1 MVEDKAKTYGTRIPD
16 RSQFEAEDTV
26 RHIWSALDLPATAL
40 SSLHLPRSGRGYLS
54 SFKIDHIAQAAIGLS
69 ALSAALVDTVR
80 NESSLRAV
88 EVHSG
93 HASVEYRSDS
103 LYTLNGERPRAELDP
118 IGGLHETSDGYVRV
132 HDALSNH
139 RNGMLKLLNLS
150 HDASRV
156 EVAEAI
162 GEWPELELERAAYEN
177 KLAVYALR
185 TFVEWD
191 ALPQAKALPDCPISV
206 TRLRDG
212 GSSGL
217 PTHMLQ
223 NSDRCL
229 RGLRVLELSRVIAAP
244 VAGRTLAAHGAD
256 VLWVTSPNL
265 PSLPALD
272 VDTSRGKRTVQ
283 LDLNQRVD
291 HAKLVELIQN
301 CDVFLQSYR
310 PGALALRGFGPS
322 DLVAINPNIICANL
336 SAFGTTGP
344 WADRRGFDSLVQTCS
359 GMNVSE
365 AAYFGNLEG
374 EVARPLPCQA
384 LDHTSGYFLATGI
397 AAAVYKRATEGGAW
411 QVDISLAGTMKYLR
425 SLGQVVPLPRTGP
438 ANESVPD
445 CYFEKRE
452 SGFGMLRA
460 VRHAASTEG
469 AEPGWDYMP
478 KPLGSDEP
486 RWL

>member
-1 MVEDKAKTYGTRIPD
+1 MIEDKAKTNDTRLPD
-16 RSQFEAEDTV
+16 RSQFEVEDTV
-26 RHIWSALDLPATAL
+26 RHIWSVLDLPVTAL

-54 SFKIDHIAQAAIGLS
+54 SFKIDHIAQAAVGLS

-80 NESSLRAV
+80 NESPLRAV

-118 IGGLHETSDGYVRV
+118 IGGLHKTSDGHVRV
-132 HDALSNH
+132 HDALPNH
-139 RNGMLKLLNLS
+139 RNGMLELLNLG
-150 HDASRV
+150 HDASRD

-162 GEWPELELERAAYEN
+162 VEWTKLELEGAAYEN

-185 TFVEWD
+185 TYAEWN
-191 ALPQAKALPDCPISV
+191 ALPHAKALPDCPISV
-206 TRLRDG
+206 TRLREG
-212 GSSGL
+212 GSSGA
-217 PTHMLQ
+217 PAHMLQ
-223 NSDRCL
+223 ISDRCL

-265 PSLPALD
+265 PSLPAID
-272 VDTSRGKRTVQ
+272 VDTSRGKRSIQ
-283 LDLNQRVD
+283 LDLNQPAD
-291 HAKLVELIQN
+291 HAKLVELIQD

-310 PGALALRGFGPS
+310 PGAIATRGFGPS

-365 AAYFGNLEG
+365 AACFGNREG

-411 QVDISLAGTMKYLR
+411 QVDVSLAGTMKYLR
-425 SLGQVVPLPRTGP
+425 SLGQVMPLPGTGL
-438 ANESVPD
+438 ADEHVSD
-445 CYFEKRE
+445 CYFEERE

-460 VRHAASTEG
+460 VRHAASVQA

-486 RWL
+486 QWL

>member
-1 MVEDKAKTYGTRIPD
+1 MIEDKAKTYNTRLPD
-16 RSQFEAEDTV
+16 HSQFEAEDTV

-54 SFKIDHIAQAAIGLS
+54 SFKIDHIAQAAVGLS
-69 ALSAALVDTVR
+69 ALIATLVDTAR
-80 NESSLRAV
+80 NESPLRAV
-88 EVHSG
+88 EVQSG

-103 LYTLNGERPRAELDP
+103 LYTLRGERPRAELDP

-132 HDALSNH
+132 HDALPNH
-139 RNGMLKLLNLS
+139 RNGMLELLNLG
-150 HDASRV
+150 HDASRA

-162 GEWPELELERAAYEN
+162 GDWTKLELERAAYEN

-185 TFVEWD
+185 TYAEWD
-191 ALPQAKALPDCPISV
+191 ALPQAKALPDCPV
-206 TRLRDG
+206 TLLKLCNG
-212 GSSGL
+212 GMSGL
-217 PTHMLQ
+217 PAHMLQ

-256 VLWVTSPNL
+256 VLWVTSPHL

-272 VDTSRGKRTVQ
+272 IDTSRGKRSIQ
-283 LDLNQRVD
+283 LDLNQPAD

-310 PGALALRGFGPS
+310 PGALATRGFGPS

-365 AAYFGNLEG
+365 AAYFENPKG
-374 EVARPLPCQA
+374 EVPRPLPCQA
-384 LDHTSGYFLATGI
+384 LDHTSGYLLATGI

-411 QVDISLAGTMKYLR
+411 QVDVSLAGTMKYLR
-425 SLGQVVPLPRTGP
+425 SLGQVVPLPGTGL
-438 ANESVPD
+438 ADEDVPD
-445 CYFEKRE
+445 CYFEKHE
-452 SGFGMLRA
+452 SGLGMLRA
-460 VRHAASTEG
+460 VRHAASVQG
-469 AEPGWDYMP
+469 AGPGWDYMP
-478 KPLGSDEP
+478 KPLCSDGSQ
-486 RWL
+486 WL

>member
-1 MVEDKAKTYGTRIPD
+1 MVEDKAKTYGTRLPD
-16 RSQFEAEDTV
+16 RSKFEAKIQSVTY
-26 RHIWSALDLPATAL
+26 ATAL

-93 HASVEYRSDS
+93 HASVEYRSNS

-132 HDALSNH
+132 HDALPNH

-150 HDASRV
+150 HDASRNK
-156 EVAEAI
+156 VAEAI
-162 GEWPELELERAAYEN
+162 GEWPKLELERAAYEV

-185 TFVEWD
+185 TFAEWD
-191 ALPQAKALPDCPISV
+191 ALPQAKALPDCPNSLL
-206 TRLRDG
+206 RLCEG

-217 PTHMLQ
+217 PAHMLQ

-256 VLWVTSPNL
+256 VLWVTPPNL

-272 VDTSRGKRTVQ
+272 VDTSRGKRTVK
-283 LDLNQRVD
+283 LDLNQRMD

-310 PGALALRGFGPS
+310 PGALVDKGFGPD
-322 DLVAINPNIICANL
+322 DLVAINPNIIYANL

-365 AAYFGNLEG
+365 ATYFGNFEG

-397 AAAVYKRATEGGAW
+397 AAAMYKRATEGGAW
-411 QVDISLAGTMKYLR
+411 QVDVSLAGTMKYLR
-425 SLGQVVPLPRTGP
+425 SLGQVVPLPGIGP

-452 SGFGMLRA
+452 CGFGMLRA
-460 VRHAASTEG
+460 VRHAASIEG

-486 RWL
+486 QWL